1 MVMVLMTLAQPK
13 GDPLMLAFMV
23 IFFSYTAWLL
33 WKETR

>member
-1 MVMVLMTLAQPK
+1 MVMALMAAAQPQ

-33 WKETR
+33 WKTMR

>member
-1 MVMVLMTLAQPK
+1 MVMALMAAAQPK
-13 GDPLMLAFMV
+13 SDPLMLAFMV